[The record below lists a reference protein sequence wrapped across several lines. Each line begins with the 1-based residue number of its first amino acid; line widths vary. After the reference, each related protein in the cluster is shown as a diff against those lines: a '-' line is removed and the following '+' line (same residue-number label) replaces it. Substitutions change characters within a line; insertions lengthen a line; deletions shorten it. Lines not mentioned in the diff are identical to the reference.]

1 MVVLGVANPA
11 EIPPPILIELFLLNG
26 IVGLVAGA
34 QYISNGLVAAIG
46 VHFWADIV
54 WHVVSPLII

>member
-26 IVGLVAGA
+26 IAYYLAVQCCGPTPHPGRPPHPRRLGLV
-34 QYISNGLVAAIG
+34 
-46 VHFWADIV
+46 
-54 WHVVSPLII
+54 